1 MNRTP
6 TRGRFVTPTRTPS
19 PVVLRQA
26 QDKRRRRG
34 EALGISAVGGTRYG
48 SLAEAWAAGKPLLA
62 ELVARQVMRER
73 GADCGGE

>member
-26 QDKRRRRG
+26 QDKRRRGG
-34 EALGISAVGGTRYG
+34 EALGISAVGGTRYR
-48 SLAEAWAAGKPLLA
+48 SMAEAWAAGKPLLA
-62 ELVARQVMRER
+62 ELVARHVLRER
-73 GADCGGE
+73 EVVGGGE